1 MKNTILAFCC
11 ILLQQPLFA
20 ENKDWLIDGSSYK
33 TEVNLSSDKKQIEL
47 TNGLLRRSFSLT
59 PNGATIAL
67 DNLMTGQNEL
77 RAVRPG
83 SRACHQ
89 WKRVSSRRFGRAACP

>member
-20 ENKDWLIDGSSYK
+20 ENKDWLIDGSPYK

-59 PNGATIAL
+59 PCLSSMEKSI
-67 DNLMTGQNEL
+67 QSE
-77 RAVRPG
+77 VWKG
-83 SRACHQ
+83 SL
-89 WKRVSSRRFGRAACP
+89 SIIS

>member
-20 ENKDWLIDGSSYK
+20 ENKDWLIDGSPYK

-67 DNLMTGQNEL
+67 DNTVNNVVMIVITKLFLKN
-77 RAVRPG
+77 V
-83 SRACHQ
+83 
-89 WKRVSSRRFGRAACP
+89 V